1 MHLFRFSCIKSKRT
15 KLFQI
20 MILSA
25 KNLQSMSLD
34 ILHSLIQRRQKMQNK
49 LKLILWRRISPIF
62 QNLYISYYVNTEE
75 FAKSRTGTFVQEKP
89 VLGNQFSDD
98 PLLKKYLK
106 KSLPAE
112 VRMLVQGIF
121 QFCSIFNPYDYF
133 L

>member
-1 MHLFRFSCIKSKRT
+1 
-15 KLFQI
+15 
-20 MILSA
+20 
-25 KNLQSMSLD
+25 
-34 ILHSLIQRRQKMQNK
+34 MQNK
-49 LKLILWRRISPIF
+49 LKLILWRRILPIF

-121 QFCSIFNPYDYF
+121 
-133 L
+133 